1 MYTDVPASVEI
12 TDEIILYWDEPDSNG
27 AAITRYSIYQRVGNE
42 WKLIG
47 VINDISK
54 REYVVEIEK
63 GKVYEFVV
71 TATNKYGE
79 SSLEENI
86 KWIQALS
93 GTVKSKQ
100 PKRIPLSWFIWLG
113 LREPSVTIHGVKRQ
127 QGAPSYAEIS
137 PVWFQGHP
145 TRI

>member
-1 MYTDVPASVEI
+1 MYVNKKKKKTDKKNIRARAVVSAMAFSLLIVPSINGFHLSMYTDVPAVVEI

-42 WKLIG
+42 WKFIG
-47 VINDISK
+47 FINDIPK

-79 SSLEENI
+79 SSLEENV
-86 KWIQALS
+86 KWIQELS
-93 GTVKSKQ
+93 GRVKSKQ
-100 PKRIPLSWFIWLG
+100 LKRML
-113 LREPSVTIHGVKRQ
+113 
-127 QGAPSYAEIS
+127 
-137 PVWFQGHP
+137 
-145 TRI
+145 

>member
-1 MYTDVPASVEI
+1 MYTDVPAPVEI

-54 REYVVEIEK
+54 REFVVEIEK

-100 PKRIPLSWFIWLG
+100 PKRIL
-113 LREPSVTIHGVKRQ
+113 
-127 QGAPSYAEIS
+127 
-137 PVWFQGHP
+137 
-145 TRI
+145 